1 MANHYFSIKLIYLL
15 VILFF
20 SLFIKVSA
28 QSTGKIWH
36 QIDSLYKQKVALQTE
51 IENIQA
57 QSEALKLERIQ
68 IDLKKYALPK
78 CDADNQV
85 VYHSA
90 MVLGYNDLHEQANWV
105 AHIITKDI
113 MEGTIGRTNDFRVDS
128 LVQNGSANTDD
139 YWDSGYDRG
148 HLAPSADFR
157 WSKKA
162 LSESYFYSNM
172 SPQVPEFNREIWA
185 DLEGMVRKW
194 AIDNEEVMVVT
205 GPILR
210 KGLPTIGDKNK
221 ISIPEYYYKIV
232 LDNREPEVKAIA
244 FLIPNKGMKQDPMLF
259 AVSVD
264 SVEKMSGIDFFPSM
278 PDDLEKAVEA
288 NFNKDKWNLPVV
300 LAPAPT
306 IELAKGQVSATDSK
320 HYIGNRC
327 TVCGTV
333 VSTRFTQKTGATYLN
348 LDYNF
353 PNQVFTL
360 VIKGEDRVNFS
371 YIPEIYLKNKQ
382 LCVRGLVEEFNG
394 TPQMIIKNEKKLKI
408 IEAEEEK

>member
-1 MANHYFSIKLIYLL
+1 MKYYLFLLLSI
-15 VILFF
+15 FF
-20 SLFIKVSA
+20 IQDFA

-36 QIDSLYKQKVALQTE
+36 EIDSLSKRKRDLQTE

-57 QSEALKLERIQ
+57 QAEELKLQRIS

-78 CDADNQV
+78 CEVDNQI

-105 AHIITKDI
+105 AHIVTRDI
-113 MEGTIGRTNDFRVDS
+113 MEGTIGRTNDFRADS
-128 LVQNGSANTDD
+128 LVKNGSADTDD

-162 LSESYFYSNM
+162 LSESYYYSNM

-194 AIDNEEVMVVT
+194 AIDNEEVMVIT

-210 KGLPTIGDKNK
+210 KGLPTIGEKNK
-221 ISIPEYYYKIV
+221 ISIPEFYYKII
-232 LDNREPEVKAIA
+232 LDNKEPEVKAIA

-264 SVEKMSGIDFFPSM
+264 SVEKASGIDFFPSM
-278 PDDLEKAVEA
+278 PDDLENAVEA
-288 NFNKDKWNLPVV
+288 TFNKDKWNPPVA

-306 IELAKGQVSATDSK
+306 IELARGQVSATDSK

-382 LCVRGLVEEFNG
+382 LCVRGLVEEFNN
-394 TPQMIIKNEKKLKI
+394 TPQMTIKNEKKLKI
-408 IEAEEEK
+408 MEAENEK